1 MTPWVLRSRRCRR
14 SAVLGILP
22 GLLWAA
28 ALAGQDVSVRA
39 YVNPS
44 TVGVGRPFVLNVEVT
59 GSQSLDRE
67 PGLPDLS
74 AFATYLGSGS
84 STSMQIVNGRT
95 TVSVTLQFRYQ
106 ALEEG
111 TFEIPAFPVTVNG
124 EDHTTEPLAL
134 TISSAPAPEA
144 PEGRTDPNSVAPE
157 DLFLTAEATR
167 SRVREGEPIV
177 VEYRIFTRVDVTG
190 FSFTTVPEPQGF
202 WVEEIPVE
210 NPPQVEQTVRNGTQ
224 YTTAVIRRVALVPT
238 GPGRRTLDPLGI
250 EAQVRVRRRTAD
262 PFESFFDL
270 DRSSLFGTVVPV
282 TVLSNPIEVQV
293 EPLPSGRP
301 DPFSGI
307 VGSLSL
313 TATLDQD
320 SVDANQ
326 AVTLTVTAQGRGN
339 LRSIPEP
346 DLDLPGDFEAYPP
359 EISEEVRPAGSGL
372 AGTKTWEYVLIPRA
386 PGNRALPPVSMAYF
400 DTDAD
405 AYRTVETEPLTLK
418 VSGALPEGPSAL
430 VRGGVTTLR
439 EDIRFIHLG
448 PAGLAPTGRSVF
460 SGAGFWAILLL
471 PMCVVLGA
479 VGLRLHRDRLEQ
491 DPAFARRRRA
501 GRIASARLRRARRLA
516 GGDAPREFYAEVAR
530 ALRGFVADKLDVPEA
545 GMQMKDVMEHLR
557 GRGVPGGLLEEVSA
571 CLDHCDR
578 QRFAPPEREA
588 GEEARFLDRVGKAM
602 SDLNREVG
610 R

>member
-1 MTPWVLRSRRCRR
+1 
-14 SAVLGILP
+14 
-22 GLLWAA
+22 
-28 ALAGQDVSVRA
+28 
-39 YVNPS
+39 
-44 TVGVGRPFVLNVEVT
+44 VEVT
-59 GSQSLDRE
+59 GSQNLDRE

-74 AFATYLGSGS
+74 PFATYLDSGS

-111 TFEIPAFPVTVNG
+111 TFEIPAFAVTVNG
-124 EDHTTEPLAL
+124 EEHTTEPLAL
-134 TISSAPAPEA
+134 TVSSAPAPEG
-144 PEGRTDPNSVAPE
+144 PGGGTDPNSVAPE
-157 DLFLTAEATR
+157 DLFLTARASR
-167 SRVREGEPIV
+167 SRLREGEPIV

-190 FSFTTVPEPQGF
+190 FSFTTIPEPQGF

-238 GPGRRTLDPLGI
+238 GPGQRSLDPLGI
-250 EAQVRVRRRTAD
+250 EAQVRLRRRTLD

-270 DRSSLFGTVVPV
+270 DRSPLFGTVVPI

-293 EPLPSGRP
+293 EPLPPGRP
-301 DPFSGI
+301 EPFSGI

-320 SVDANQ
+320 SVHANQ

-346 DLDLPGDFEAYPP
+346 SLDLPGDFEAYPP

-372 AGTKTWEYVLIPRA
+372 AGTKSWEYVLIPRA

-405 AYRTVETEPLTLK
+405 AYRTVETESLTLK
-418 VSGALPEGPSAL
+418 VTSELPQGPPAL
-430 VRGGVTTLR
+430 VRGGVATLR

-460 SGAGFWAILLL
+460 GGAGFWAILLL
-471 PMCVVLGA
+471 PMCAVLGA
-479 VGLRLHRDRLEQ
+479 VGLRLHRNRLEQ

-501 GRIASARLRRARRLA
+501 RRIASARLSRARGLV
-516 GGDAPREFYAEVAR
+516 GGDASREFYAEVAR

-545 GMQMKDVMEHLR
+545 GMQMKDAVDDLKN
-557 GRGVPGGLLEEVSA
+557 RGVPDGLLEEVSA

-578 QRFAPPEREA
+578 QRFAPPERES

-602 SDLNREVG
+602 TDLSREVG
-610 R
+610 